1 MGDGEPREIELAC
14 PCCGARLKIDAAL
27 GRVVGHEAPP
37 RRKPSRDLERAG
49 ELLEKE
55 AARREAHFRESEA
68 EEKIKA
74 ELLQRKFE
82 EALKKSRNA
91 PAKPALRD
99 IDLD

>member
-1 MGDGEPREIELAC
+1 MGPEEAREIALVC
-14 PCCGARLKIDAAL
+14 PCCGARLKIDAEL
-27 GRVVGHEAPP
+27 GRVIGHEAPP
-37 RRKPSRDLERAG
+37 RRKPSRSLDRAG

-55 AARREAHFRESEA
+55 AARREAHFRESKA

-82 EALKKSRNA
+82 EALKKSRNE
-91 PAKPALRD
+91 PAGPTLRD